1 MLGTLIVLRTL
12 AGDNRGVTT
21 LGIVVLLVVLGTLVW
36 NLIP

>member
-1 MLGTLIVLRTL
+1 MLGTLMVWRTL
-12 AGDNRGVTT
+12 AGDNRGVRT

>member
-1 MLGTLIVLRTL
+1 MLGSLIVWRTL
-12 AGDNRGVTT
+12 TGDNRGVRT